1 MQRSMRRYKT
11 VVACTT
17 CRRRKLKCDGVR
29 PVCTRCQ
36 TSSVLRATCT
46 YVPVSATAPGLKSPI
61 SPTSAST
68 PGDIDQRHI
77 KDDDVDDD
85 HFSDGDPS
93 EFSFQVKTTI
103 DTKLGLPPRK
113 QRCPIP
119 MTDAAMFAC
128 LPCGQPFIAEIASV
142 ENVLPLRR
150 QADQLVNLY
159 WDRLDVLDPLL
170 DKEGFFRCYNALF
183 RGIKLPCDERIFT
196 STLNAIFALATQV
209 QEAVHFRARDTAS
222 KKYFLRAWSLL
233 GPETSIWNSS
243 SLELV
248 QCLLLMARYLQCT
261 NSLHHTWMAV
271 GSALRISQS
280 LGLHIPERNVSPS
293 NGQSRLKR
301 EVWSQCVFLDS
312 IHHTRILL
320 FRPMLARFCLSQSN
334 LDSSI
339 VSTSSPANLSD
350 RVLESCAAI
359 CIESASRLISI
370 VSESWQGSVN
380 YPAGSIDPPLLPWW
394 FRIFYLHVASQHLI
408 AAMLRADLFASLVTE
423 SWSSAMTALRAHEHI
438 SPSVQRCIAAFERMW
453 SKVMKIQTGLS
464 DGTIGQEL
472 QSATLG
478 IGPETD
484 HIDVDEFMQDIL
496 RGFESNVESPLFA
509 LDDVNWFES
518 LDQ

>member
-1 MQRSMRRYKT
+1 MRRYKT

-222 KKYFLRAWSLL
+222 HIMLLQAHTSSFLSEDTGLPLL
-233 GPETSIWNSS
+233 PHITNIGAAMQIDDCLNRLLKN
-243 SLELV
+243 LEP
-248 QCLLLMARYLQCT
+248 Q
-261 NSLHHTWMAV
+261 
-271 GSALRISQS
+271 
-280 LGLHIPERNVSPS
+280 LGLGTE
-293 NGQSRLKR
+293 SRARTILITSR
-301 EVWSQCVFLDS
+301 